1 MTYVDLHRQVS
12 LDIETEIQTAIAG
25 LVPASGTGTNK
36 SAAKSAVTKLL
47 RHQKLRH
54 PLSVLPML
62 VHGIE
67 TGNPAP
73 AVPLAALHVL
83 WWTSACYL
91 DDLADAHEP
100 QAAPQ
105 TAPHPAPT
113 PAPPPP
119 STIDRNEALLASVL
133 SGTVLPLRIVRSLP
147 VPASVHGLLTA
158 EIATG
163 WAVGIEGQLTDIAT
177 DPSRATPQSVITGYR
192 GKSGGPYS
200 MITAMAAILAGADAS
215 RVGHWREFGY
225 VFGILWQIFNDQED
239 ILSGRNEDL
248 LNGTATYLLTCAL
261 EDSPDRAARERVL
274 ALCTAARNSG
284 AARAELARI
293 LLSPA
298 VLHRYR
304 TDLEAF
310 RADAHRILGVLGGDD
325 RYLAVLRHLV
335 DHAAAML
342 LRPAPDRQ
350 SVPEPVPARTALV
363 QPA

>member
-1 MTYVDLHRQVS
+1 MTYAELHRQVS
-12 LDIETEIQTAIAG
+12 LDIEAEIEAAIAG
-25 LVPASGTGTNK
+25 LVPAPDTGTAK

-91 DDLADAHEP
+91 DDLADADARPH
-100 QAAPQ
+100 APQ
-105 TAPHPAPT
+105 GSPHPAPP
-113 PAPPPP
+113 PAL
-119 STIDRNEALLASVL
+119 DRNEALLASFL
-133 SGTVLPLRIVRSLP
+133 SGSVLPLRIVRSLP
-147 VPASVHGLLTA
+147 VPAAVHGLLTA

-163 WAVGIEGQLTDIAT
+163 WAVGAEGQLADMGT
-177 DPSRATPQSVITGYR
+177 DPASATPRSVITGYR
-192 GKSGGPYS
+192 GKSGGPFS
-200 MITAMAAILAGADAS
+200 MITAMAAILAGSDSA
-215 RVGHWREFGY
+215 RVALWREFGY

-261 EDSPDRAARERVL
+261 EDSPGTAARERIL
-274 ALCTAARNSG
+274 ALCTAARNS
-284 AARAELARI
+284 APARTELTRT

-298 VLHRYR
+298 LLHRYR
-304 TDLEAF
+304 VDLDAF
-310 RADAHRILGVLGGDD
+310 RADAHRILGVLGGDG
-325 RYLAVLRHLV
+325 RYLPVLRHLV

-342 LRPAPDRQ
+342 LQPAPDRE
-350 SVPEPVPARTALV
+350 PDTEPVPARAASV
-363 QPA
+363 QPV